1 MLESGS
7 IRDQPERSTTVGL
20 AWWRWNIQI
29 TAAVGLVYFL
39 LAELAFGLYTETNWV
54 AVFWPAF
61 GVSSGTL
68 IALGPRARWP
78 VAVAVI
84 VAILV
89 AHHIAGDPGWLGPT
103 FAVADAAEALV
114 TAGLIHQLLFPVPII
129 REFASSAG

>member
-1 MLESGS
+1 M
-7 IRDQPERSTTVGL
+7 
-20 AWWRWNIQI
+20 
-29 TAAVGLVYFL
+29 YFL
-39 LAELAFGLYTETNWV
+39 LAELAFGLYAETNWV